1 MVWSSFFRTC
11 HGGDSLKW
19 LLLDLHNVI
28 KQRSLCQHWRLNQS
42 CGGAQRSLASYL
54 DGDSVLIMLKCFLSV
69 DDSLQLVFV
78 SRNWSYEAV
87 MAISCQFCSGTTV
100 SYMPLYNTFDW
111 HEAVRFFGGGDTFF
125 GCCVLLLLCHV
136 VDWLVSDCC
145 CEVNN
150 CRSHQVQRTKAAWK
164 KIYLKVSEDVY
175 TRRSQKIVYN
185 FLKMYPSNNL
195 KY

>member
-1 MVWSSFFRTC
+1 MSALEAQPVLWRSTEISGFLSGWWLSAYHVEMLFVSGWFTSVGVCVKKLELRGC
-11 HGGDSLKW
+11 HG
-19 LLLDLHNVI
+19 N
-28 KQRSLCQHWRLNQS
+28 
-42 CGGAQRSLASYL
+42 
-54 DGDSVLIMLKCFLSV
+54 FLSILLWH
-69 DDSLQLVFV
+69 DCLLHAFV
-78 SRNWSYEAV
+78 QYLWLAWGCEILR
-87 MAISCQFCSGTTV
+87 
-100 SYMPLYNTFDW
+100 
-111 HEAVRFFGGGDTFF
+111 GGDTFF

>member
-54 DGDSVLIMLKCFLSV
+54 DGDSVLIMLKCILSV

-111 HEAVRFFGGGDTFF
+111 HEAVRFFGGVTHFL
-125 GCCVLLLLCHV
+125 VVVYYYYYVMLLIDWFQTVVVKSITVGHIKYKEQKLLGK
-136 VDWLVSDCC
+136 
-145 CEVNN
+145 
-150 CRSHQVQRTKAAWK
+150 RFIWK
-164 KIYLKVSEDVY
+164 FQKMFILEDP
-175 TRRSQKIVYN
+175 RK
-185 FLKMYPSNNL
+185 
-195 KY
+195 